1 MNLTTDAVCDR
12 TQGKMIRFTLHP
24 DKNPE
29 AFKFLKDLIVIGEG
43 SAGTVD
49 ISFPGEGLHQN
60 HVRILQKGEGYLVVN
75 QANDPFVT
83 LNGIPFGKKP
93 LSEGDLL
100 EIRNHPI
107 RIDRIS
113 FDPADCDPAK
123 DEKES
128 DLYPDIEALA
138 NEDNPEAW
146 YPHDLITEPQ
156 QTAKKEPQELRP
168 HPIHPMIEEAYEID
182 NEPPRQSKETKKAV
196 IAPTPPKRRW
206 KLRLLKA
213 TALIALLAT
222 AGTLLMGA
230 ELYLRARNQSESE
243 EMAAAESLAD
253 YAMALTYARIYQS
266 SIQKQNWIDPQFIRN
281 NLVDLLS
288 STSIPCGEIDAQG
301 AFCNCD
307 YFLRFYTSR
316 DFSRFILVAQPTPT
330 ISQWLFP
337 KKAVLVDSDQM
348 KLKELEDLRVLN
360 RLLSSTTP
368 LDGEQAEDVTKFM
381 STLPVLKLTD
391 LAKATGKTELIP
403 PASLKYINP
412 GAENLIYN
420 APRYHHL
427 SGTFLKKAQTIIAQ
441 PYGTHVAALLQQDID
456 ALVKLPNLVYYVD
469 SNMHEAEKTRKILR
483 KLSIP
488 LPFYTAYLIHDRQGQ
503 IQNSRLVFDSGQQ
516 TSSHETELAEQPY
529 FKAKTVRKPVEELD
543 PVTRF
548 IREKAEEA
556 HQTLTP
562 LLNSLSAL
570 LLDASERD
578 SIYISPLFDQLFNQY
593 KAELHQ
599 IGQALHTQVKANAQ
613 TEKLLRE
620 TGLWDLYQAMEEK
633 ETAELPTPQERWQ
646 AFDRILKKIPVQ
658 R

>member
-1 MNLTTDAVCDR
+1 
-12 TQGKMIRFTLHP
+12 MIRFTLHP

-29 AFKFLKDLIVIGEG
+29 SFKFLSDLIVIGEG

-60 HVRILQKGEGYLVVN
+60 HVRILQKGEGYLVIN

-83 LNGIPFGKKP
+83 LNGIPFGKKA

-107 RIDRIS
+107 RIDRIT
-113 FDPADCDPAK
+113 FDPAECDPETV
-123 DEKES
+123 EKSSE
-128 DLYPDIEALA
+128 LYPDIEALA
-138 NEDNPEAW
+138 NEENPEAW
-146 YPHDLITEPQ
+146 YPHDFINEPEQTE
-156 QTAKKEPQELRP
+156 KKEPVVASP
-168 HPIHPMIEEAYEID
+168 HPVHPMIEEAYQLD
-182 NEPPRQSKETKKAV
+182 NEPPRPAKEAKKPSITAM
-196 IAPTPPKRRW
+196 PPKRRW
-206 KLRLLKA
+206 KLKLLKI
-213 TALIALLAT
+213 TALCALLAT

-253 YAMALTYARIYQS
+253 YSMALTYARIYQS

-301 AFCNCD
+301 AFCTCD

-316 DFSRFILVAQPTPT
+316 DFSRFILIAQPTPT

-337 KKAVLVDSDQM
+337 KKAVIVDSEQM
-348 KLKELEDLRVLN
+348 NLKELDDPRVLN
-360 RLLSSTTP
+360 RLLATATP
-368 LDGEQAEDVTKFM
+368 LDGEQGEEVTKFM
-381 STLPVLKLTD
+381 ATLPVLKLTE
-391 LAKATGKTELIP
+391 LAKSTGKLELIP
-403 PASLKYINP
+403 PASLKYLNP

-427 SGTFLKKAQTIIAQ
+427 SGTFLKKAQTIISQ

-456 ALVKLPNLVYYVD
+456 ALVKLPNLIFYVD
-469 SNMHEAEKTRKILR
+469 ASMHEAEKTRKILR

-503 IQNSRLVFDSGQQ
+503 INNSRLVFDSGQQ
-516 TSSHETELAEQPY
+516 SSSHETELAEQPY
-529 FKAKTVRKPVEELD
+529 FKAKTVRKPVEEMD
-543 PVTRF
+543 PVTRI
-548 IREKAEEA
+548 IREKADEA

-562 LLNSLSAL
+562 ILHSLSAL

-578 SIYISPLFDQLFNQY
+578 SIYISPLFHQLFNQY
-593 KAELHQ
+593 TAELNQ
-599 IGQALHTQVKANAQ
+599 IGKDLRTQVPANAH

-620 TGLWDLYQAMEEK
+620 SGLWDLYQSQEEK
-633 ETAELPTPQERWQ
+633 ETADTTTPKERWQ
-646 AFDRILKKIPVQ
+646 AFERVLKKIPVQ